1 MGGENFFK
9 LNHDLN
15 FLSCKN
21 GPWDK
26 NTIIADQ
33 GIITKICFAKIVVI
47 LYRKV
52 GSQINTRDAGV
63 EQWTVS

>member
-15 FLSCKN
+15 FLSGKN

-52 GSQINTRDAGV
+52 GSQISARGAEV
-63 EQWTVS
+63 KQWTIN